1 MEIVRKLVSSKLRGI
16 DASHDY
22 SHVERVEKLGVR
34 IALVE
39 GIDNDNELLIIRL
52 ACLLHDIEDY
62 KYRDDNDDNAAF
74 PIIRLILTEAGF
86 NESSLQERVCNVIKN
101 VSFHTEIKKS
111 TTESRPLDLVSA
123 CVQDA
128 DRLDA
133 IGAIGIARCF
143 TYGGAK
149 HRILYDPNQLPVKEL
164 DLLKNDYTK
173 KERNATTI
181 NHFHEKLLLLAGM
194 MKTKEGK
201 RIAENRH
208 QVMIDF
214 LEEFQEEWLGNR

>member
-1 MEIVRKLVSSKLRGI
+1 M
-16 DASHDY
+16 
-22 SHVERVEKLGVR
+22 
-34 IALVE
+34 
-39 GIDNDNELLIIRL
+39 
-52 ACLLHDIEDY
+52 
-62 KYRDDNDDNAAF
+62 
-74 PIIRLILTEAGF
+74 
-86 NESSLQERVCNVIKN
+86 
-101 VSFHTEIKKS
+101 
-111 TTESRPLDLVSA
+111 SA

-143 TYGGAK
+143 TFGGAK

-164 DLLKNDYTK
+164 DILKDDYTK
-173 KERNATTI
+173 KERNPTTI

-208 QVMIDF
+208 KVMIDF